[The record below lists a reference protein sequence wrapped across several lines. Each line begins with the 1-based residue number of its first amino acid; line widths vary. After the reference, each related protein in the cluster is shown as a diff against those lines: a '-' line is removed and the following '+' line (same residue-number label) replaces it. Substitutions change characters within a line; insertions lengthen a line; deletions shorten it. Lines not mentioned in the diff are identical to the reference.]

1 MIVTCHANH
10 DSNLCMEGSPKQK
23 HDWLPLKRFLSSKY
37 LKSKLNIIFS
47 NILPQTGNND
57 TGRELLINCLSFF
70 YEQVQCSLSSIL

>member
-1 MIVTCHANH
+1 MMDCIKYLIDFMSSNLCMIVTCHANH

-57 TGRELLINCLSFF
+57 SGW
-70 YEQVQCSLSSIL
+70 